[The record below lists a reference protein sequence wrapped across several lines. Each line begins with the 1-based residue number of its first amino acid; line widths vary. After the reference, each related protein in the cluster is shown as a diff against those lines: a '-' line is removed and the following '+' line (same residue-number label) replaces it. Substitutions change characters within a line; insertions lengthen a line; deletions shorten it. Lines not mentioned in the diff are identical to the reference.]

1 MIKDYDFRDFAGAA
15 ARAFNTLR
23 LEPDKGLN
31 QALQTIQQQRTANRA
46 KNKTV
51 EYLKGLGTPT
61 GDRLAAMV
69 STGQLKGSQA
79 YGMMFDMEKE
89 ARAAARATSAAD
101 LAFDRRVQLAE
112 AGNEFTAGQN
122 LLGREA
128 TAEQSRASQEF
139 QLEKMR
145 QENELLINRQNLNRS
160 ADFENRKELMELQN
174 SLGVDR
180 DKIKSLLSLEQ
191 ATFLANYNFDFKKK
205 LLGLTNQYGME
216 RDAAKAA
223 LTPSAKEAEISRIMK
238 SFNLPRADAVG
249 IVDGVIKIIP
259 NELTGIAQK
268 YNIATNE
275 RTEFKPDNITDLKE
289 NLGIESS
296 EKSDESQGAFADKSA
311 KKALGLS
318 GFGSNIFNKISD
330 AVVGRFP
337 FQEAGEANAALRKLQ
352 ADTVLAATVDVEGR
366 PSNFT
371 REMVLANY
379 TIDPS
384 SPRTGVADA
393 IEKSKLMVRALEDTV
408 QYYQDIV
415 SQKIKVSPASTGLAT
430 EELPKVK
437 RYLEDYTSLL
447 KSLQGNATIQSTPSL
462 SSDQINLI
470 NRNLPD
476 EQKLNVTTPQF
487 VPPAN

>member
-69 STGQLKGSQA
+69 GTGQLKGSQA

-160 ADFENRKELMELQN
+160 ADFQNRKELMELQN

-238 SFNLPRADAVG
+238 SFNLPRADAIG

-259 NELTGIAQK
+259 NEVTGIAQK

-289 NLGIESS
+289 NLGI
-296 EKSDESQGAFADKSA
+296 KSNETGDTSNATGSFAGKDTRS
-311 KKALGLS
+311 ALGLT
-318 GFGSNIFNKISD
+318 GLGANFVNTITDAIS
-330 AVVGRFP
+330 GRFAFP
-337 FQEAGEANAALRKLQ
+337 ESGEAKAALDSLE
-352 ADTVLAATVDVEGR
+352 ANTILSATVDVAGK

-371 REMVLANY
+371 RQ
-379 TIDPS
+379 
-384 SPRTGVADA
+384 
-393 IEKSKLMVRALEDTV
+393 TV
-408 QYYQDIV
+408 QDKMAIAGGKAGMGAAKAIARSKIMVNTLKETADYYESIV
-415 SQKIKVSPASTGLAT
+415 KGDIKVDPTSVSLAT
-430 EELPKVK
+430 EELPKIK
-437 RYLEDYTSLL
+437 RFLADYTSLL
-447 KSLQGNATIQSTPSL
+447 ESLQNKSTIQSKTNLPAQ
-462 SSDQINLI
+462 DQALI
-470 NRNLPD
+470 NKYRNDPL
-476 EQKLNVTTPQF
+476 VPQLT
-487 VPPAN
+487 PPAD